1 MSAILRTH
9 QTTAITMLRSSL
21 ARGSRRPMLQLATG
35 AGKTV
40 IAAEIIRMARA
51 KGNRCLFVVDALSLI
66 DQTVQAFYAQGLGGI
81 GVIQGNHP
89 MTDWSKPI
97 QIASVQTL
105 QRRKM
110 PEAGLVIVDEAHSQ
124 NEWLKATMV
133 SPEWER
139 VPFIGLSATPWSKG
153 LGKIY
158 DDLIVPV
165 TMRELIAA
173 GYLSTFRVFAP
184 SHPDLSGVKTVAGD
198 YHEGQLGDVMSGDV
212 LVADVVQTWDRLGQ
226 GRPTFAFCVDRAHA
240 KKVQARFVE
249 AGIGCGY
256 IDAYTERTE
265 RDQIRKQLEAGEI
278 SVVANVGCLTKGV
291 DWKIGCIILARPT
304 KSEMLYVQMVGR
316 GLRVN
321 DGMEDCVILDHSDNT
336 LRMGFVTDIQHDAM
350 CTAARGERKKVEKA
364 VPLPKECPSCAF
376 LKPPKVRECPSC
388 GFVPQLRSEIE
399 EEDGALV
406 EVSKAAPKANK
417 KDWSVKIS
425 FIGQLRGYARAT
437 GKSEGW
443 IAHKYRE
450 YTGVWPNDPRVKQAK
465 AIECGHEVASWIRSQ
480 NIRYAK
486 SMERQHA
493 SAY

>member
-9 QTTAITMLRSSL
+9 QTTAIDLLRSSL

-66 DQTVQAFYAQGLGGI
+66 DQTVKAFYAQGLGGL
-81 GVIQGNHP
+81 GVIQGDHP

-124 NEWLKATMV
+124 NEWLKATMA
-133 SPEWER
+133 SPEWAR

-153 LGKIY
+153 LGQIY

-165 TMRELIAA
+165 TMQELIDA

-184 SHPDLSGVKTVAGD
+184 SHPDLSNVKTVAGD
-198 YHEGQLGDVMSGDV
+198 YHDGQLADVMGGDI
-212 LVADVVQTWDRLGQ
+212 LVADVVQTWERLGQ
-226 GRPTFAFCVDRAHA
+226 GRPSFAFCVDRAHA

-265 RDQIRKQLEAGEI
+265 RDAIRKQLEAGEI

-321 DGMEDCVILDHSDNT
+321 DGMDDCVVLDHSDNT

-350 CTAARGERKKVEKA
+350 CTAARGERKKVEKPI
-364 VPLPKECPSCAF
+364 PLPKECPSCAF
-376 LKPPKVRECPSC
+376 LKPPKVRTCPSC
-388 GFVPQLRSEIE
+388 GFVPQILSQIE
-399 EEDGALV
+399 EEAGSLEQV
-406 EVSKAAPKANK
+406 RKAAPKPTMAEKQKWLAGLN
-417 KDWSVKIS
+417 WIARE
-425 FIGQLRGYARAT
+425 RGYAMGWASNQYRA
-437 GKSEGW
+437 
-443 IAHKYRE
+443 RFQ
-450 YTGVWPNDPRVKQAK
+450 VWPNQLNKSEFAQPSD
-465 AIECGHEVASWIRSQ
+465 EVRAFVTSQMIRF
-480 NIRYAK
+480 AK
-486 SMERQHA
+486 SRHA
-493 SAY
+493 A